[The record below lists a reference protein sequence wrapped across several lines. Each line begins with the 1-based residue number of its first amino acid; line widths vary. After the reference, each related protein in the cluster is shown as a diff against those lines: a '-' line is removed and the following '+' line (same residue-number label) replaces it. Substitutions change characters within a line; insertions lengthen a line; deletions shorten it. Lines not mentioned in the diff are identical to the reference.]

1 MDRIFYAGKI
11 MDEEILSSIMEA
23 LNDIVRV
30 NYQYIMPYI
39 SQIGELTLQLIN
51 SEFDKPAQLAIEVW
65 TTISE
70 VEQQLALKN

>member
-1 MDRIFYAGKI
+1 MEKIFFASKI
-11 MDEEILSSIMEA
+11 MDEEILVSIMEA

-39 SQIGELTLQLIN
+39 SQIGELTVQLIT
-51 SEFDKPAQLAIEVW
+51 SVFEKPAQLAIEVW

-70 VEQQLALKN
+70 VE

>member
-1 MDRIFYAGKI
+1 MEKIFFASKI
-11 MDEEILSSIMEA
+11 MDEEILVSIMEA

-39 SQIGELTLQLIN
+39 SQIGELTVQLIT
-51 SEFDKPAQLAIEVW
+51 SEFEKPAQLAIEVW

-70 VEQQLALKN
+70 VE